1 MSSFASQYG
10 IRLAE
15 LKTMRW
21 SEFVSLLIGISPD
34 TVLGRIVSVRA
45 ETDKDIL
52 KNFNDEQRKIRNEW
66 LSKHSRA
73 TVSKEDAEK
82 SIQNMEKMFM
92 RMAGLNV

>member
-34 TVLGRIVSVRA
+34 TALGRIVSVRA
-45 ETDKDIL
+45 DKDIL

>member
-1 MSSFASQYG
+1 
-10 IRLAE
+10 
-15 LKTMRW
+15 MRW
-21 SEFVSLLIGISPD
+21 SEFVSLLTGISPD
-34 TVLGRIVSVRA
+34 TALGRIVSIRA
-45 ETDKDIL
+45 ETDKEIL

-73 TVSKEDAEK
+73 TVKKEDAEK

>member
-1 MSSFASQYG
+1 M
-10 IRLAE
+10 
-15 LKTMRW
+15 
-21 SEFVSLLIGISPD
+21 SLLIGISPD
-34 TVLGRIVSVRA
+34 TALGRIVSIRA
-45 ETDKDIL
+45 ETDKEIL

-73 TVSKEDAEK
+73 TVKKEDAEK